1 MALQFLDTR
10 LVGAYI
16 VDAWQNHFETEKDPA
31 DGQWFTNGPGNN
43 GGLFGKLT
51 DSLASEL
58 IFDESKKVF
67 STHLFSADSNIVDNR
82 NGLQSKVE
90 TTLTYMYSN
99 SSTVTHSTTNG
110 LKVGSSL
117 KIANKTSIGVPATG
131 VNETTVEVAFNT
143 EYSYSWS
150 DTTTKT
156 ATETQTV
163 SRKTDLTV
171 PIGKVYQQILTCNKD
186 TLKLPFAANI
196 YLTGKSFACFGT
208 PVNGQKIW
216 DIDAGTLCEWINQ
229 FGSAGEVSHQYG
241 RDPSNRERGII
252 ALQGTMSAEQ
262 SRNFMVYTLDITD
275 TYNAGQAN
283 SLPRVAKD
291 IASMSSA
298 PVVGTQPVK

>member
-1 MALQFLDTR
+1 MALQFMDTR

-58 IFDESKKVF
+58 LFDESKKLF

-90 TTLTYMYSN
+90 TTLTYSFAN
-99 SSTVTHSTTNG
+99 TATVTHSSTHG

-117 KIANKTSIGVPATG
+117 KITNKTTLGIPATG
-131 VNETTVEVAFNT
+131 ANETTVEVAFNT
-143 EYSYSWS
+143 EYSYSWT
-150 DTTTKT
+150 DATTKT
-156 ATETQTV
+156 TTETQTV
-163 SRKTDLTV
+163 SRKVDLVV
-171 PIGKVYQQILTCNKD
+171 PQGKLYQQILTCNKD
-186 TLKLPFAANI
+186 NLKLPFTANI
-196 YLTGKSFACFGT
+196 YLTGKSFACFAT

-216 DIDAGTLCEWINQ
+216 EIDAGTLCDWINQ
-229 FGSAGEVSHQYG
+229 FGSAGDASHQYG
-241 RDPSNRERGII
+241 RDPKNRERGAI

-275 TYNAGQAN
+275 SYTAGQPS

-298 PVVGTQPVK
+298 PVVSSQPVK